1 MAENTR
7 ELVLNMLLSIE
18 REEAYSHLLIKDVLE
33 KYDYL
38 SGQDKAFMKRL
49 FEGTIERRIEID
61 YDINQFASIP
71 VKTMKP
77 FIRNLLRM
85 SAYQILFMDGIPD
98 FAAINEAVKLADRHK
113 FHNLKGF
120 VNGVLRKLSA
130 GKDSLMRPERE
141 KNPEEYLSI
150 TYSMPEWIVRHF
162 LKEYS
167 VQRTEA
173 ILKSFLNVR
182 PVTFRF
188 SAKVSLKEREDW
200 IRQVEEKGCIVCRHP
215 FYEQA
220 YYLKNCENVTN
231 LPGFREGVFTL
242 QDVSSMAAVAAA
254 GIRPGDTVMDVCAA
268 PGGKTILAS
277 EYAGKDG
284 HVYAGD
290 ISPGKV
296 SLIEEYK
303 ERMGAFQVT
312 AKVWDATKFDE
323 SMASAADVVIA
334 DVPCSG
340 LGVMGRKRDIKYR
353 QKEEHLQEI
362 CALQKAIVQNA
373 VRYVKPGGIFLYSTC
388 TINREENEK
397 MAEWLER
404 EQGMIPVSV
413 AGEMKAFPGA
423 VTAEKGYVQLMP
435 DTDDTDGFFFA
446 KFRKE

>member
-162 LKEYS
+162 LK
-167 VQRTEA
+167 
-173 ILKSFLNVR
+173 
-182 PVTFRF
+182 
-188 SAKVSLKEREDW
+188 
-200 IRQVEEKGCIVCRHP
+200 
-215 FYEQA
+215 
-220 YYLKNCENVTN
+220 
-231 LPGFREGVFTL
+231 
-242 QDVSSMAAVAAA
+242 
-254 GIRPGDTVMDVCAA
+254 
-268 PGGKTILAS
+268 
-277 EYAGKDG
+277 
-284 HVYAGD
+284 
-290 ISPGKV
+290 
-296 SLIEEYK
+296 
-303 ERMGAFQVT
+303 
-312 AKVWDATKFDE
+312 
-323 SMASAADVVIA
+323 
-334 DVPCSG
+334 
-340 LGVMGRKRDIKYR
+340 
-353 QKEEHLQEI
+353 
-362 CALQKAIVQNA
+362 
-373 VRYVKPGGIFLYSTC
+373 
-388 TINREENEK
+388 
-397 MAEWLER
+397 
-404 EQGMIPVSV
+404 
-413 AGEMKAFPGA
+413 
-423 VTAEKGYVQLMP
+423 
-435 DTDDTDGFFFA
+435 
-446 KFRKE
+446 